1 MGPYARA
8 ARALVTCNMGV
19 FGSVCEPYV
28 DVCRYM
34 HAAYS
39 TRGSSARR
47 FFEYGAC
54 VFALRACV
62 S

>member
-28 DVCRYM
+28 D
-34 HAAYS
+34 AAYS